1 VSTKTIVVSRLTGGA
16 NFPHNGT
23 GPMIVSKVCFVVL
36 LAASAFAQP
45 TLKFE
50 VATVKPAPPNAALNR
65 VMQSD
70 PGRISFQMT
79 LRNLIYYA
87 YGNGLSTA
95 LRVTGGP
102 DWSGKTVYD
111 VQGLAPGT
119 ATPRQ
124 FRAMLLAL
132 LEERFAL
139 KTHTETQTIDV
150 FAMLPARSDG
160 KLGPKVQVWNG
171 SCEGQTPPREDDP
184 KMPRC
189 PSPFRPDGIFLEG
202 ATMFA
207 AAEMLSVQRQALGRI
222 VEDRTG
228 LTGRYNM
235 KLEFQLTPLN
245 PDGPSLFTAVRE
257 QWGLKLEPAK
267 GPLEVIVVDS
277 AQPPTEN

>member
-1 VSTKTIVVSRLTGGA
+1 MILSNLIF
-16 NFPHNGT
+16 FP
-23 GPMIVSKVCFVVL
+23 L
-36 LAASAFAQP
+36 LAASMLAQP
-45 TLKFE
+45 ALKFE
-50 VATVKPAPPNAALNR
+50 VATIKPAPPDAALNR
-65 VMQSD
+65 VVQVD
-70 PGRISFQMT
+70 PSRISFQMT

-95 LRVTGGP
+95 LRVSGGP
-102 DWSGKTVYD
+102 DWIGKTVHD

-124 FRAMLLAL
+124 FRMMLRTL

-150 FAMLPARSDG
+150 FALVPVRSDG
-160 KLGPKVQVWNG
+160 KLGPKVKPWDG
-171 SCEGQTPPREDDP
+171 TCKGQPPPREDDP

-202 ATMFA
+202 GTMFA
-207 AAEMLSVQRQALGRI
+207 AAEVLSVQRQALGRI
-222 VEDRTG
+222 VEDQTG
-228 LTGRYNM
+228 LAGRYNM
-235 KLEFQLTPLN
+235 ELEFQLSP
-245 PDGPSLFTAVRE
+245 PDPNGPSLFTAVRE

-267 GPLEVIVVDS
+267 GPLEVVVVDS